1 MKGFSTNKLPVQCK
15 ANFYQCD
22 HIAYNER
29 KDWPVEKKRKQL
41 GKYANKLYEKI
52 YVNTLSGTQTFK
64 VQTYAA
70 LKNNSFKRSLRWQ
83 KKNGKHEGK
92 LIEKNVKFNE
102 FKRQHDPPLW
112 KI

>member
-1 MKGFSTNKLPVQCK
+1 MRPHCLQ
-15 ANFYQCD
+15 
-22 HIAYNER
+22 R
-29 KDWPVEKKRKQL
+29 KKRLAGRKKRKQL
-41 GKYANKLYEKI
+41 GKYANKLYEKLYI
-52 YVNTLSGTQTFK
+52 NKMSGTQTFK

-83 KKNGKHEGK
+83 KKGQHERK

-112 KI
+112 KKSKKLPRKLRTGIP